1 MKYMFGKTW
10 VSSESS
16 FNQPLIDWRVD
27 KVTDMTGMFWGATLF
42 NQPLGD
48 WNVEQ
53 VKSMENMFSG
63 AYNFNMG
70 WNIRRDCRTTN
81 MLGRGDDGRLA
92 MQKMRPEMICC
103 TIS

>member
-1 MKYMFGKTW
+1 NMHKVFQAAM
-10 VSSESS
+10 S
-16 FNQPLIDWRVD
+16 FNQPLNKWNVSN
-27 KVTDMTGMFWGATLF
+27 VTNMSNMFNCAYSF
-42 NQPLGD
+42 NQPIGD
-48 WNVEQ
+48 WNVER
-53 VKSMENMFSG
+53 VKNMENMFSG

-92 MQKMRPEMICC
+92 MQKMRTEGICC

>member
-1 MKYMFGKTW
+1 MK
-10 VSSESS
+10 
-16 FNQPLIDWRVD
+16 L
-27 KVTDMTGMFWGATLF
+27 FWDPRKAPNKCELAACDGRRGATLF

-53 VKSMENMFSG
+53 VKSMGNMFSG

-92 MQKMRPEMICC
+92 MQKMRTEGICC